1 MQRYDFLF
9 NQTNFE
15 RVFSVFVLSFGHL
28 FLFFELHA
36 SAIGH
41 PAHELLALLAL
52 LTVRT
57 AHLIAIAAA
66 AAIIMYIIISCVMV
80 FCGVKKR
87 EKRRCACFPPVS
99 LFCLC

>member
-1 MQRYDFLF
+1 M
-9 NQTNFE
+9 
-15 RVFSVFVLSFGHL
+15 
-28 FLFFELHA
+28 FFELHA

-41 PAHELLALLAL
+41 PAHELLALLAF

-80 FCGVKKR
+80 FCGVKNGR
-87 EKRRCACFPPVS
+87 NAVVHAFLPFLYFVYVDA
-99 LFCLC
+99 